1 MSLDQASGFVKRQ
14 STGADAFLGGRIV
27 VSQPRSGFRA
37 GFDSVVLGAAVSRKA
52 QTLLELGAGAGVP
65 SLVALAHNPGLNATL
80 VEFDA
85 AVLPLTTSNLKDN
98 GFAERSRVI
107 TADLTQPTNRT
118 AAGLMSDAYMS
129 AIANPPFFD
138 PAMGTDASADRR
150 LARQM
155 PNDLLDTWVRAAAT
169 HVAPGGETIFIH
181 VPQSLPSLLASFTPR
196 FGAITIL
203 PLAPR
208 AGEAAIR
215 VLVRG
220 IKGSRAP
227 LQLLATRVLHDDA
240 GRGFAPQFEAIFRGS
255 AALDW

>member
-1 MSLDQASGFVKRQ
+1 MSLDQAPGFVKRQ
-14 STGADAFLGGRIV
+14 STVADAFLGTRLV
-27 VSQPRSGFRA
+27 VSQPKNGFRA

-65 SLVALAHNPGLNATL
+65 SLVALAHNPGIRATL

-85 AVLPLTTSNLKDN
+85 TVLPLTGSNILDN
-98 GFAERSRVI
+98 GFADRARVV
-107 TADLTQPTNRT
+107 TADLTQPAART
-118 AAGLMSDAYMS
+118 AAGLMSDAFMS
-129 AIANPPFFD
+129 CIANPPFFD
-138 PAMGTDASADRR
+138 AASGTLASDERR
-150 LARQM
+150 TARQM
-155 PNDLLDTWVRAAAT
+155 PSDLLDTWVRAAAT
-169 HVAPGGETIFIH
+169 HVAPGGEAIFIH
-181 VPQSLPSLLASFTPR
+181 VPQSLPTLLASFAPR

-208 AGEAAIR
+208 AGDAAIR

-227 LQLLATRVLHDDA
+227 LQVLATRVLHDDV
-240 GRGFAPQFEAIFRGS
+240 GRGFAPEFEAIFRGT

>member
-1 MSLDQASGFVKRQ
+1 V
-14 STGADAFLGGRIV
+14 ADAFLGGRLV
-27 VSQPRSGFRA
+27 VSQPRNGFRA
-37 GFDSVVLGAAVSRKA
+37 GFDSVLLGASVSPRS

-65 SLVALAHNPGLNATL
+65 SLVALAHNGALNATL

-85 AVLPLTTSNLKDN
+85 TVLPLTQSNLKDN
-98 GFAERSRVI
+98 AFGERSRVV
-107 TADLTQPTNRT
+107 TADLTQPQSRT
-118 AAGLMSDAYMS
+118 AAGLLSDAYMS
-129 AIANPPFFD
+129 VIANPPFFD
-138 PAMGTDASADRR
+138 PGAGTSASDERR
-150 LARQM
+150 VARQM

-169 HVAPGGETIFIH
+169 HATPGGEAIFIH
-181 VPQSLPSLLASFTPR
+181 VPQSLPSLLQSFVPR

-208 AGEAAIR
+208 IGDAAIR

-227 LQLLATRVLHDDA
+227 LQLLATRVLHDET

-255 AALDW
+255 ATLDW